1 MTMAT
6 KKDRTTRSEAP
17 KAIKGHEEPARIAA
31 HEESPRL
38 RAHTDD
44 DDVVVPAVT
53 ADVDE
58 TPKFVKY
65 GAAVLLGLA
74 VGVGCYLWI
83 NGIPSRPQNPGHQIV
98 LPTAQG
104 NTASAAIPD
113 PFAPNLDVNG
123 TATGVVLRD
132 AALAESVEPLAPG
145 DYSASQA
152 TTPSPEYVAA
162 VPVGDKVIY
171 LFAYDSST
179 IAENPELTA
188 IAQSAVKSG
197 NTLDVKAYTDE
208 HGRDAYNKRLSER
221 RARAVGDYLVAHGVP
236 ASKVKVKGMGATHAY
251 ADDAHDRRAEVTVLK

>member
-6 KKDRTTRSEAP
+6 KKDSNTRTEAP
-17 KAIKGHEEPARIAA
+17 KALKGHKEPARIAA

-58 TPKFVKY
+58 TPKFIKY

-83 NGIPSRPQNPGHQIV
+83 NGIPSQPQNPGHQIGMS
-98 LPTAQG
+98 TAQA
-104 NTASAAIPD
+104 TMPAIPE
-113 PFAPNLDVNG
+113 PFAPNLDANG
-123 TATGVVLRD
+123 TETAVLLRD
-132 AALAESVEPLAPG
+132 ASIAESVEPLAPG
-145 DYSASQA
+145 DYSVSQA
-152 TTPSPEYVAA
+152 TPAPEYVAA

-197 NTLDVKAYTDE
+197 NALDVKAYTDE
-208 HGRDAYNKRLSER
+208 HGRAAYNKRLSER

-251 ADDAHDRRAEVTVLK
+251 ADDAHDRRAEVTMLK